1 MKSDGQK
8 NDAGYVHTVLKMYV
22 ALPETPCRPRPRD
35 RALAQK
41 LFEHGIEVSI
51 VEAALLLASV
61 RRLARDMAAPALSP
75 VRSLHY
81 FLPVIEEIRITPLST
96 EYVGYLRQ
104 KLAGLV
110 RLKGLWDSVPKLHQ
124 VGAGSKKRVSC

>member
-1 MKSDGQK
+1 MKRNGQK

-22 ALPETPCRPRPRD
+22 GLPETPTRPRPQD
-35 RALAQK
+35 RALAHE
-41 LFEHGIEVSI
+41 LFKRGIEVPI

-61 RRLARDMAAPALSP
+61 RRLARDSTAPSLSP

-81 FLPVIEEIRITPLST
+81 FLPVIEEIQMTALAT
-96 EYVGYLRQ
+96 DYLGYLRK

-110 RLKGLWDSVPKLHQ
+110 KMKRLGQFAPKSHH
-124 VGAGSKKRVSC
+124 VGACLKNRVSC

>member
-1 MKSDGQK
+1 MNRARKKSDS
-8 NDAGYVHTVLKMYV
+8 NYVHTVLQLYV
-22 ALPETPCRPRPRD
+22 GLPETPCRPRPQD
-35 RALAQK
+35 RELAQE

-61 RRLARDMAAPALSP
+61 RRLARDSTAPKLSP

-81 FLPVIEEIRITPLST
+81 FLPVIEEIRITLLST
-96 EYVGYLRQ
+96 DYIGYLRE

-110 RLKGLWDSVPKLHQ
+110 RMKGLDQSALKSHQ
-124 VGAGSKKRVSC
+124 VGACSKKSVSC